1 MKNINQI
8 FKNNKHLMDEPEVV
22 ELVEYT
28 KELEEKVLERKI
40 DDTYDKEEIYLQIL
54 RDIYESCEKT
64 LDDNMLSERFKESEP
79 VDFKKSVMNLKM
91 YMEVVSRLYGIRL

>member
-28 KELEEKVLERKI
+28 KELEGKVLERNI
-40 DDTYDKEEIYLQIL
+40 EDTYDKEEIYLQIL
-54 RDIYESCEKT
+54 HDIYESCEKT
-64 LDDNMLSERFKESEP
+64 LDDHGLSERFKEIEP
-79 VDFKKSVMNLKM
+79 IDFKQCVVNLKK
-91 YMEVVSRLYGIRL
+91 YMDVVSTLYGIRL

>member
-1 MKNINQI
+1 
-8 FKNNKHLMDEPEVV
+8 MDEPEVV

-64 LDDNMLSERFKESEP
+64 LDDHVLSERFKEIEP
-79 VDFKKSVMNLKM
+79 IDFKQSVVNLKK
-91 YMEVVSRLYGIRL
+91 YIDVVSTLYGIRL